1 VVLFSTG
8 LAVRVMMSVFKWS
21 LLNSDIEMIWLVVL
35 IFVLNFALTLVF
47 MLNLMLTLIVSF
59 VVSSFLEVGVL
70 ENSVI
75 AMLKVIM
82 MVGS

>member
-1 VVLFSTG
+1 MILFSTG

-21 LLNSDIEMIWLVVL
+21 LLNSDIEMIWLVV
-35 IFVLNFALTLVF
+35 LVF